1 MHKLKKKGDEKMRY
15 TTKLF
20 NTKKVA
26 VMIPVFFPESGDKG
40 ETENTRRMNGFYD
53 ELKSAVFGYAD
64 SESFPE
70 GGRYFAK
77 AQVTE
82 DEDELTVKVTMRLRR
97 EGRTLSERTLTHT
110 WKNGVVIADSRQ

>member
-1 MHKLKKKGDEKMRY
+1 MRY

-26 VMIPVFFPESGDKG
+26 VMIPVFFSESGDKW
-40 ETENTRRMNGFYD
+40 ENENTRRMNSFYD
-53 ELKSAVFGYAD
+53 ELKSAVFSYAE

-77 AQVTE
+77 AQVTA
-82 DEDELTVKVTMRLRR
+82 DEDELTVKVIMRLRR
-97 EGRTLSERTLTHT
+97 EGKTLSERILTHT
-110 WKNGVVIADSRQ
+110 WKDGAVIADSRQ